1 MATRSTKAVLRKISN
16 NKNLNKKDKE
26 VLDDLI
32 SALKKSLRGKSL
44 NKADR
49 KIIKET
55 IQKSEAGLLGAE
67 DLIAFAKGGFQL
79 WDLFKDYS

>member
-32 SALKKSLRGKSL
+32 SALKKSLRGRNL

-67 DLIAFAKGGFQL
+67 DLIAFVKGGFQL
-79 WDLFKDYS
+79 WDFFKDYS